1 MAEVEAQIYSKI
13 MDGDVPYSIIIKL
26 GPCLSTGFV
35 VKDAGEILCN
45 LSVEELQAGDE
56 VIIVVDDNQKVL
68 AVRKAE

>member
-1 MAEVEAQIYSKI
+1 MAEVEAKIYSTI
-13 MDGDVPYSIIIKL
+13 MDGDVLYSIIIKL
-26 GPCLSTGFV
+26 GPCLSTGLF

-45 LSVEELQAGDE
+45 LSVEELNAGDE